1 MNRSIF
7 ENEAPNPWKNR
18 ESLPY
23 PKQTALIPMAVMY
36 LLSSLELVFF
46 ANERFS
52 MIVFAALCA
61 GVLLVVRM
69 PRGTVGLL
77 ITAIIP
83 VVLLRSFAIG
93 ALALSVVVGVG
104 CAAMLVTSMRRP
116 WQAILLPAIAWTVAY
131 VLTKDAGIACYT
143 LLLLPAAALL
153 TVSTLT
159 DQRRSTSICYTLFGL
174 LLSVLA
180 LYAAYL
186 LRVYGTIDRNVL
198 FTFFEEQR
206 LWVTDVILLARDEV
220 ILAIR
225 ENLGEAQ
232 SAETV
237 NMLMNTL
244 SREGVTNLVAAI
256 YNVLPALIVV
266 GCSILAFESQSFLCG
281 MYYTHD
287 MKAALTPNATMLTLS
302 VVSAGIYLFSFFVMM
317 FAGGTSLFVAV
328 VQNCYLILTPGLF
341 LMGIASARAQMR
353 MNKGGSRLTYIVIAV
368 LVIALGGPTAIIS
381 LLAFSGAVMVIL
393 SNIGMMMIKRMQ
405 DRMGSQMPP
414 NFDAWSK
421 GFGRGN
427 GFGADR
433 AQGEEPAEDSKE
445 EYEAEFEEAD
455 EEEDLEAD
463 EAEEEAEDAPASE
476 TEPDDAD
483 DPNET
488 NDPDER
494 KD

>member
-7 ENEAPNPWKNR
+7 DNEVPNPWKNR

-23 PKQTALIPMAVMY
+23 PKQAALIPMAVMY
-36 LLSSLELVFF
+36 LLASLELVFF
-46 ANERFS
+46 ANEKFS
-52 MIVFAALCA
+52 MIVFAVLCA

-69 PRGTVGLL
+69 PRGTVGIL

-83 VVLLRSFAIG
+83 VLLTRSFALG
-93 ALALSVVVGVG
+93 ALALSVIVGVG

-131 VLTKDAGIACYT
+131 ALTKDAGVACYT

-153 TVSTLT
+153 TLATLT
-159 DQRRSTSICYTLFGL
+159 DQRRSTTICYTLFGL

-186 LRVYGTIDRNVL
+186 WRAYGTIDRKVL
-198 FTFFEEQR
+198 FAVFEEQR
-206 LWVTDVILLARDEV
+206 LWVTDIILLARDEI
-220 ILAIR
+220 ILTLQS
-225 ENLGEAQ
+225 NLGEAQ

-237 NMLMNTL
+237 NLLLNTL

-256 YNVLPALIVV
+256 YNVLPALIIVC
-266 GCSILAFESQSFLCG
+266 CSILSFESQSFLCG
-281 MYYTHD
+281 MYYTQE
-287 MKAALTPNATMLTLS
+287 MRAALTPNATGFTLS

-317 FAGGTSLFVAV
+317 FASGASLFVAV

-341 LMGIASARAQMR
+341 LVGLASARAQMR
-353 MNKGGSRLTYIVIAV
+353 MNKGRSRLTYIVIAV
-368 LVIALGGPTAIIS
+368 LVISLGGPTAIIS
-381 LLAFSGAVMVIL
+381 LLAFSGAVMVVL

-405 DRMGSQMPP
+405 ERMGSQMPP
-414 NFDAWSK
+414 NFDAWSR

-433 AQGEEPAEDSKE
+433 AQDDEPAEDSKE

-463 EAEEEAEDAPASE
+463 EAEDEAEDAPTSE
-476 TEPDDAD
+476 PEPNDAD
-483 DPNET
+483 DT
-488 NDPDER
+488 DDTIDLDEK